1 MSFDNNIVIFDY
13 NISYFKIIIH
23 LTLIVLNDIK

>member
-23 LTLIVLNDIK
+23 LTLIVLNDKK